1 MAEYNITKG
10 QKKAEQAKLDETNI
24 RQKQAYELVA
34 NTNQS
39 FFLTGR
45 AGTGKTT
52 FLKNIQEM
60 TDKQFIV
67 VAPTGIAAIVAGGVT
82 IHSFFGLDLNVQG
95 PKDHGKNFTDEKIE
109 AIRACDTIIID

>member
-1 MAEYNITKG
+1 MAEYNLTKG
-10 QKKAEQAKLDETNI
+10 QEKAVQAKLDETNI

-67 VAPTGIAAIVAGGVT
+67 VAPTSYTSGI
-82 IHSFFGLDLNVQG
+82 
-95 PKDHGKNFTDEKIE
+95 PHGSSQDVW
-109 AIRACDTIIID
+109 